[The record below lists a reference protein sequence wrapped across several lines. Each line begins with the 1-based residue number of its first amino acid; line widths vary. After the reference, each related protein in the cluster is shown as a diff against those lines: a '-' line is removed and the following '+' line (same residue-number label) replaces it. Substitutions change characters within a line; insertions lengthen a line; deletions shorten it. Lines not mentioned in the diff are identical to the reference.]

1 MLPIDNKTSV
11 NVIQDSIFDQ
21 HGLNSIKSMGRD
33 KNPESLREVAKQF
46 EAMFMQQMLKTMR
59 ETNEVFA
66 EGNYF
71 DSSQVKF
78 HRDMM
83 DQQMVLNLSTG
94 RGIGL
99 AEHFYQSMMQS
110 YGKFLDKPSTEA
122 NTDGTIGSS
131 NAQDEPLKMPELLRY
146 SHIGQ
151 SLEMIDPASRAVDQL
166 MKAYYG
172 NSQTSAGQ
180 DNVTVK
186 EQGDGEKLP
195 ISQSQLAFVSML
207 KPHAEKAAR
216 LLNVNADVLVAQAAL
231 ETGWG
236 KHVIHSPQGENS
248 FNLFNIKAGEPWQG
262 KSINVATK
270 EVKGNVAYSERADFR
285 QYQSYAESFA
295 DYVRLIK
302 NNNRYQQA
310 LSVGNN
316 SGAYAEALQDAG
328 YATDPDYAGKIK
340 QLLKSEAISA
350 MSALGKSARSLL
362 SLANQTRQQLME

>member
-1 MLPIDNKTSV
+1 MLPLDNKPGISA
-11 NVIQDSIFDQ
+11 IQDSVFDQ
-21 HGLNSIKSMGRD
+21 NGLNSIKSMGRD

-46 EAMFMQQMLKTMR
+46 EALFMQQMLKTMR

-110 YGKFLDKPSTEA
+110 YGQFMDKPSTTM
-122 NTDGTIGSS
+122 NTDGALELSD
-131 NAQDEPLKMPELLRY
+131 AQEKPLKVPELLRY
-146 SHIGQ
+146 SNIGQ
-151 SLEMIDPASRAVDQL
+151 SLEMNDPASRVMDQL

-172 NSQTSAGQ
+172 NGQ
-180 DNVTVK
+180 VDASKENASVK
-186 EQGDGEKLP
+186 AQGSGEKLP

-216 LLNVNADVLVAQAAL
+216 LLNINPDVLIAQAAL

-316 SGAYAEALQDAG
+316 SGAYADALQDAG

-362 SLANQTRQQLME
+362 SMANHTRQQLME